1 MSRRT
6 LTILNYAVNGLGMGH
21 ISRLTA
27 ISRWVR
33 RLAIVAGYRPEI
45 VFLTT
50 TEADT
55 LLFRHGFA
63 SLKIPSKTIIR
74 EQGLTATRWRFLS
87 RQWVWNC
94 FAMLHPDAVVV
105 DTFPLGSFNELG
117 NVLDGDFKR
126 VFVYRSVRPE
136 SAGTGFRQALS
147 LYDSLIT
154 IAEQGD
160 APFMVPEELSERTSE
175 TGAIMM
181 FEDSE
186 LFTRSEARKNLDIP
200 HNDALTCYVSAGG
213 GGDRDAEETFR
224 LIAEHSSAF
233 PDFLFVFGAGPLYRG
248 REFRQNSIRWL
259 YRYDA
264 MEYFPAFD
272 CAISAGG
279 YNSVHELLYAGVPS
293 GFFAQP
299 RMYDNQEERI
309 TRLVNSGAC
318 FDCGIGLERLSSFLV
333 NMRDA
338 AIRANLSTAAR
349 AIIPKN
355 YARDAAMIV
364 MDNILPSDRLRRA
377 NTLLFAD
384 ILGKVRKNGI
394 SDETYCSNLLLLRQ
408 CYPANEQV
416 DMEDP
421 LSRRIAEAA
430 YMYLHEIRSYINP
443 DYRSV
448 KFLKAVISD
457 KSGQYS
463 TPEDAV
469 CAALESFG
477 PAMQRGYMPDEFA
490 DNVIT
495 TGEFP

>member
-1 MSRRT
+1 MNRRT

-50 TEADT
+50 SEADT

-74 EQGLTATRWRFLS
+74 EQGLTAARWRFLS

-94 FAMLHPDAVVV
+94 FAMLQPDVVVV

-117 NVLDGDFKR
+117 NVLDGDFRR

-136 SAGTGFRQALS
+136 SVGAGFRQALS

-160 APFMVPEELSERTSE
+160 APFAVPDELSEKTSQ
-175 TGAIMM
+175 TGAIML
-181 FEDSE
+181 FDRHEILSRSHARE
-186 LFTRSEARKNLDIP
+186 LLDIP
-200 HNDALTCYVSAGG
+200 PDTLTCYVSAGG

-224 LIAEHSSAF
+224 LIAEYSRAF
-233 PDFLFVFGAGPLYRG
+233 PDFLFVFGAGPLYRSK
-248 REFRQNSIRWL
+248 EFRQSSVRWL

-264 MEYFPAFD
+264 MEYFSAFD
-272 CAISAGG
+272 CAVSAGG
-279 YNSVHELLYAGVPS
+279 YNSVHELLYAGIPS
-293 GFFAQP
+293 GFFPQP
-299 RMYDNQEERI
+299 RMYDNQEDRI
-309 TRLVNSGAC
+309 ARLAASGAC
-318 FDCGIGLERLSSFLV
+318 FDCGVGLERLGDFLET
-333 NMRDA
+333 MR
-338 AIRANLSTAAR
+338 NPSAR
-349 AIIPKN
+349 ATFAAAGRATVPENHARNAAHII
-355 YARDAAMIV
+355 V
-364 MDNILPSDRLRRA
+364 GNILPAERLNRA
-377 NTLLFAD
+377 DTLLFSD
-384 ILGKVRKNGI
+384 IFGKVRKNGLL
-394 SDETYCSNLLLLRQ
+394 DETYCSNLLLLRQ
-408 CYPANEQV
+408 CYPANGQTDIE
-416 DMEDP
+416 EP

-430 YMYLHEIRSYINP
+430 FMYLDEVRRYINA

-448 KFLKAVISD
+448 KFLKAVISG
-457 KSGQYS
+457 KSGQFS

-469 CAALESFG
+469 SAALESFER
-477 PAMQRGYMPDEFA
+477 ATRRGYMPDEFTEQ
-490 DNVIT
+490 VIT
-495 TGEFP
+495 TGEFL